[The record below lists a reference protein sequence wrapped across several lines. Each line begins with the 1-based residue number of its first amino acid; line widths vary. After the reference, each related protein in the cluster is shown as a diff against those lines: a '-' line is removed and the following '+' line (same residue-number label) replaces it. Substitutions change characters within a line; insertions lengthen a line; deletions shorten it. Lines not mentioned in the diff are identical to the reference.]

1 MRKINLYAAA
11 AGLILAGVVAWTS
24 SIVQAPSTQAAVPA
38 SAQVDPFQS
47 MATANALPATHFVDY
62 SLIFN

>member
-38 SAQVDPFQS
+38 SAQIDTNEQRI
-47 MATANALPATHFVDY
+47 
-62 SLIFN
+62 IF